1 MSALKVKFAVYGAL
15 QGGNENLSQA
25 IDVSSALQN
34 QIDANQGIVTI
45 DNNNMG
51 HDPSVGNQKH
61 FGAIVTLDNTDMYF
75 ACVEGQ
81 TIDFYHNKPPGM
93 SQAARA

>member
-25 IDVSSALQN
+25 LDVSGALQK

-45 DNNNMG
+45 DNANMG
-51 HDPSVGNQKH
+51 KDPSFGNQKH

-81 TIDFYHNKPPGM
+81 TIDFYHSKPPGIT
-93 SQAARA
+93 QPARA